1 MRAASSPEKDSNS
14 RASLAL
20 ELRLPIQ
27 HNRHRQTSIFLLN
40 YHFVW
45 IPRRRRKVLTGT
57 IAARLTELLHQYV
70 EALDCTI
77 IALEVMPD
85 HIHCFINAT
94 PDLAPKQIMH
104 RVKGATSRMLRKE
117 FPVLRR
123 MPSLWT
129 RSYFVSTA
137 GNVSSETVRHYINN
151 QRKS

>member
-1 MRAASSPEKDSNS
+1 MSMSQSY
-14 RASLAL
+14 
-20 ELRLPIQ
+20 
-27 HNRHRQTSIFLLN
+27 RHKETAVFLLS

-45 IPRRRRKVLTGT
+45 IPRRRRKVLIGEV
-57 IAARLTELLHQYV
+57 AQRLERLLHTYV

-85 HIHCFINAT
+85 HVHCFINAT

-104 RVKGATSRMLRKE
+104 RVKGATSRMLRKQ
-117 FPVLRR
+117 FPALRR

-137 GNVSSETVRHYINN
+137 GNVSRETVQRYINN

>member
-1 MRAASSPEKDSNS
+1 MSMSQSY
-14 RASLAL
+14 
-20 ELRLPIQ
+20 
-27 HNRHRQTSIFLLN
+27 RHKETSVFLLN

-45 IPRRRRKVLTGT
+45 IPRRRRKVLIGEV
-57 IAARLTELLHQYV
+57 AQRLERLLHNYV

-85 HIHCFINAT
+85 HVHCFINAT

-104 RVKGATSRMLRKE
+104 RVKGATSRMLRKQ
-117 FPVLRR
+117 FPALRR

-137 GNVSSETVRHYINN
+137 GNVSRETVQRYINN

>member
-1 MRAASSPEKDSNS
+1 MS
-14 RASLAL
+14 
-20 ELRLPIQ
+20 Q
-27 HNRHRQTSIFLLN
+27 QYRHKETSVFLLN

-45 IPRRRRKVLTGT
+45 IPRRRRKVLIGEVAT
-57 IAARLTELLHQYV
+57 RLERLLYQYV

-77 IALEVMPD
+77 IALEIMPD
-85 HIHCFINAT
+85 HVHCFINAT
-94 PDLAPKQIMH
+94 PELAPNQIMH
-104 RVKGATSRMLRKE
+104 RVKGASARMLRKE

-137 GNVSSETVRHYINN
+137 GNVSSETVQRYIAN